1 MAMFLTCMILSAAI
15 SALVTW
21 LTMWLVLSM
30 EEKSNGTIEG
40 FGRKRRTV
48 QQAAAKQLDECR
60 HVWGQWET
68 IQEEATAPFTV
79 IQRRECELCRKRAL
93 DRVTLTA

>member
-1 MAMFLTCMILSAAI
+1 MILTCMFLSALIA
-15 SALVTW
+15 ALVTW

-40 FGRKRRTV
+40 FGRKRRAV
-48 QQAAAKQLDECR
+48 QRAATKQLDDCR

-68 IQEEATAPFTV
+68 IQEEATPTFTV
-79 IQRRECELCRKRAL
+79 VQQRECELCRKRAL
-93 DRVTLTA
+93 DRVTLTV